1 MMSAVFAKEGYPLQL
16 KWKNVAASATTAP
29 ISAPGDGVPG
39 RDYLERVIVNAATTL
54 VGVVTVFDGDTSLL
68 VHNAAHTGFPGSN
81 VTVYEIG
88 AFAQTTEGFNIT
100 TGSSVSCM
108 AIGRF

>member
-1 MMSAVFAKEGYPLQL
+1 MSAVFAKEGYPLQL
-16 KWKNVAASATTAP
+16 KWKTVVASATTAP

-39 RDYLERVIVNAATTL
+39 RERVIVTAATTL
-54 VGVVTVFDGDTSLL
+54 VGTVTVFDGDTSLL

-88 AFAQTTEGFNIT
+88 VHAQTTEGFNIT